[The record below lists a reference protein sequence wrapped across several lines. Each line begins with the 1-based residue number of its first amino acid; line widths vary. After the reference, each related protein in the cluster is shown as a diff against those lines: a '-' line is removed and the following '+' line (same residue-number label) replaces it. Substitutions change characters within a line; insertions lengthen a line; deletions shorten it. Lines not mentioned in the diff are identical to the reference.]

1 MLQAGFAD
9 EQSDKRANY
18 EEYLVTAVSQ
28 SLTGQTSQD
37 KCVSEQ
43 TLAFFSFCLIF
54 PALTS

>member
-43 TLAFFSFCLIF
+43 TLAFLVFVSSFL
-54 PALTS
+54 L